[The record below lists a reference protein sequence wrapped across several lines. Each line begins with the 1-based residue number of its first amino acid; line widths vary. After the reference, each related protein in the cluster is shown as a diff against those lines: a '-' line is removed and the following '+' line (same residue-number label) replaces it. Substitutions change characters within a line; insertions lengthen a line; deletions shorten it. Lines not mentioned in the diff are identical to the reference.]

1 MTASTDTLL
10 KTASV
15 IIQDA
20 EIELIDRLTFAA
32 VEAGVWVERSD
43 IANIYV
49 ALKHRPMAILTG
61 PAGSGKC
68 TFIKL
73 LARILAG
80 SDGLQRQIMPG
91 HAWYAGG
98 RPVNTTL
105 INMHSRLIT
114 EKLFSI
120 IEEALQPE
128 NAQQIFIVGLTRIS
142 PAELL
147 TFFTELAGQVQHKE
161 IMRIEGVHLSAPLRF
176 PRNLLLIGTMDTGG
190 FDFWDED
197 LLRGATVIEWHAN
210 MVGSQLE
217 PASASKNLGCV
228 YLRSRVCSRWNAYE
242 KLITV
247 TAATK
252 QPLHAVMRVQRILQ
266 THGLDFPPSVFDE
279 VILYM
284 SNAWSSQGNGL
295 FDLFTSRNLAIATDL
310 ALVQLVLP
318 HYFGTIQSSNTL
330 QEELYTVLDEQ
341 LPRCKAFLKRYSS
354 EHHSLT
360 PKGS

>member
-1 MTASTDTLL
+1 MTTSTDILL

-15 IIQDA
+15 IVQDS
-20 EIELIDRLTFAA
+20 EVELIDRLTIAA
-32 VEAGVWVERSD
+32 VDAGVWVERID

-80 SDGLQRQIMPG
+80 NDGPQSQIMPG

-98 RPVNTTL
+98 SPANTTL
-105 INMHSRLIT
+105 ISMHSRLIT
-114 EKLFSI
+114 EKLFSV

-128 NAQQIFIVGLTRIS
+128 NAQQIFIVGLTQIS

-147 TFFTELAGQVQHKE
+147 TFFTELAGQVQRKE
-161 IMRIEGVHLSAPLRF
+161 IMHIEDIHLSAPLHF

-190 FDFWDED
+190 FDYWDED
-197 LLRGATVIEWHAN
+197 LLRAATIIKWRAE

-217 PASASKNLGCV
+217 STSESKNLGRE
-228 YLRSRVCSRWNAYE
+228 YLRSRVRNSWKAYE
-242 KLITV
+242 KLMTV
-247 TAATK
+247 TASTK
-252 QPLHAVMRVQRILQ
+252 QPLQAVVLVRRILQ
-266 THGLDFPPSVFDE
+266 AYGMEFSPGVLDE

-284 SNAWSSQGNGL
+284 ANAWSAQGNGL
-295 FDLFTSRNLAIATDL
+295 FDPSTSRNLAIAADL
-310 ALVQLVLP
+310 ALAQLVLP
-318 HYFGTIQSSNTL
+318 RYLEPIQSSGML
-330 QEELYTVLDEQ
+330 QAELYTVLDEH
-341 LPRCKAFLKRYSS
+341 LPRCNAFLRLDSS
-354 EHHSLT
+354 KHDSLT
-360 PKGS
+360 PKGL